1 MEYYCGI
8 DLHSTNHVVCVTNNE
23 DKRLLERKLSN
34 DSSAPLIA
42 ALAEYKSELKAIAI
56 ESTFNWY
63 WLVDDL
69 QAAGFTVVLVNTTK
83 VVQYDGLKR
92 TDDRYDAY
100 FLAHL
105 MRLNILPTGYICPVE
120 MRGLR
125 DLSRKRM
132 SLVQNR
138 TRQIL
143 SIKTQYQ
150 RKTGHALNTNELKL
164 KDFRLPI
171 IGDSN
176 VQMAMEANFN
186 IMKAL
191 NLQIKCLEKCILR
204 QTLPMDNFEY
214 LKSVDGIGVIL
225 TWVILLETGDIT
237 RFKGPGN
244 YASYCRCVDSRRESN
259 GKRKGENN
267 KRNGNKYLSWA
278 YIEAANHMIRH
289 NKKAQ
294 QFYQRKK
301 SKTNQVVALKSLS
314 CKIAKGCYHVMAKGV
329 SFDEE
334 KLFA

>member
-1 MEYYCGI
+1 MSYYCGI
-8 DLHSTNHVVCVTNNE
+8 DLHSTNHVVCVNDDE
-23 DKRLLERKLSN
+23 DKRVLEKKLSN

-42 ALAEYKSELKAIAI
+42 ILSEYKSELKAIAI

-69 QAAGFTVVLVNTTK
+69 QAV
-83 VVQYDGLKR
+83 
-92 TDDRYDAY
+92 
-100 FLAHL
+100 
-105 MRLNILPTGYICPVE
+105 PTGYICPVE
-120 MRGLR
+120 LRGLR

-132 SLVQNR
+132 SLVQYR
-138 TRQIL
+138 TQQIL
-143 SIKTQYQ
+143 SVKTQYQ
-150 RKTGHALNTNELKL
+150 RSTGHSLSTNELKL
-164 KDFRLPI
+164 KNFQLPV

-186 IMKAL
+186 IMNAL
-191 NLQIKCLEKCILR
+191 NLQIKILEKRIL
-204 QTLPMDNFEY
+204 QQAMPMDNFEF
-214 LKSVDGIGVIL
+214 LKNIDGIGVIL

-259 GKRKGENN
+259 GKAKGENN
-267 KRNGNKYLSWA
+267 RKNGNRFLSWA

-294 QFYQRKK
+294 QFFQKK
-301 SKTNQVVALKSLS
+301 KAKTNQIVALKALS
-314 CKIAKGCYHVMAKGV
+314 CKIAKGCYHVMSKGV
-329 SFDEE
+329 PFDEE

>member
-1 MEYYCGI
+1 MAYYCGV
-8 DLHSTNHVVCVTNNE
+8 DLHSTNHVVCLTDE
-23 DKRLLERKLSN
+23 KDKRLVEKKFSN

-42 ALAEYKSELKAIAI
+42 VLSEFKSELKAIAI

-69 QAAGFTVVLVNTTK
+69 QAAGFNVVLVNTTK
-83 VVQYDGLKR
+83 VVQYSGLKR
-92 TDDRYDAY
+92 TDDRYDAF

-105 MRLNILPTGYICPVE
+105 MRLDILPTGYICPVE
-120 MRGLR
+120 LRGLR

-138 TRQIL
+138 TQQIL

-150 RKTGHALNTNELKL
+150 RNTGRSLSTNELKL
-164 KDFRLPI
+164 KDFQLPI
-171 IGDSN
+171 VGDSN
-176 VQMAMEANFN
+176 VQMAMQANFY
-186 IMKAL
+186 IMNAL
-191 NLQIKCLEKCILR
+191 KQQIKQLEKCILD
-204 QTLPMDNFEY
+204 QAQPMNGFE
-214 LKSVDGIGVIL
+214 LIKSVDGIGVIL
-225 TWVILLETGDIT
+225 SWVILLETGDIT

-267 KRNGNKYLSWA
+267 RKNGNKFLAWA
-278 YIEAANHMIRH
+278 YIEAANHMIRY

-301 SKTNQVVALKSLS
+301 AKTNQVVALKALS

-329 SFDEE
+329 PFDED

>member
-1 MEYYCGI
+1 MSYYCGI
-8 DLHSTNHVVCVTNNE
+8 DLHSINHVVCVSDEE
-23 DKRLLERKLSN
+23 DKRLLERKFSN

-42 ALAEYKSELKAIAI
+42 VLSEYKTELKAIAI

-69 QAAGFTVVLVNTTK
+69 QVAVFNVLLVNTTK
-83 VVQYDGLKR
+83 VVQYSGLKR

-120 MRGLR
+120 LRGLR

-138 TRQIL
+138 TQQIL

-150 RKTGHALNTNELKL
+150 RNTGTSLNTNELKL
-164 KDFRLPI
+164 KNFQLPVV
-171 IGDSN
+171 GDSN

-191 NLQIKCLEKCILR
+191 GLQIKQLEKCILQ
-204 QTLPMDNFEY
+204 QTIPMDNFEF
-214 LKSVDGIGVIL
+214 LKSIDGIGVIL
-225 TWVILLETGDIT
+225 TWVILLETGDIH

-267 KRNGNKYLSWA
+267 KKNGNKFLSWA

-294 QFYQRKK
+294 QFFQRKK
-301 SKTNQVVALKSLS
+301 AKTNQMVAYKALS

-329 SFDEE
+329 PFDED